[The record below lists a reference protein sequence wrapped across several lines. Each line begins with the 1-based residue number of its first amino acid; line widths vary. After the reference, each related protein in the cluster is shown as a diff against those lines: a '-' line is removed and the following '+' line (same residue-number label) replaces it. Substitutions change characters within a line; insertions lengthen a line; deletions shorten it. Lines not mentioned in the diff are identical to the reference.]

1 MKRILLHLAFWTVY
15 VVQDIMLIVTWVG
28 PSLEPISDYQLYVV
42 ATQDVLIMLIPKLL
56 LCYFVLYVSMRQ
68 MMAENANMFRIALG
82 IVLMLAISLVLYR
95 VILKFIVVPYVFHNT
110 LKPGELISVRAI
122 LWAFMDIVCVVGL
135 AAFIKFVRMQ
145 FKYKEREK
153 SLVKQKLE
161 TELKF
166 LRNQTNPHFLFNTLN
181 NIYGLARRKS
191 DATPGVV
198 LKLSKLLRFM
208 LYESKQDLIQICDEV
223 KVLENYIDLEGIRYT
238 DMLTV
243 QFNKNIDNGTEQIA
257 PLLLL
262 PFVENAFKHGASES
276 HFDARI
282 DIDLALVN
290 GYLTF
295 VVENTKEPGPENTVK
310 ENIGLT
316 NVKRQLELMYSDYNL
331 QVQNETDIF
340 RIVLTVNLKSYAKI

>member
-1 MKRILLHLAFWTVY
+1 MKRILLHLAFWIVY
-15 VVQDIMLIVTWVG
+15 VVQDIILIITWVG
-28 PSLEPISDYQLYVV
+28 PTLGEMPDNQLVSI
-42 ATQDVLIMLIPKLL
+42 ATQDVLIMLIPKLIL
-56 LCYFVLYVSMRQ
+56 TYFILYVSMKQ
-68 MMAENANMFRIALG
+68 MVAENANMFRIALG
-82 IVLMLAISLVLYR
+82 IVAMLAISFVMYR
-95 VILKFIVVPYVFHNT
+95 ALLKYIVNPYVFDNA
-110 LKPGELISVRAI
+110 LKAGPLFSIRAL

-145 FKYKEREK
+145 FAYKEREK
-153 SLVKQKLE
+153 ALIKQKLE

-208 LYESKQDLIQICDEV
+208 LYESRQELIHICDEV

-243 QFNKNIDNGTEQIA
+243 KFNKKIDDGSEHIA

-282 DIDLALVN
+282 DIDLSLAN
-290 GYLTF
+290 GQLTF
-295 VVENTKEPGPENTVK
+295 AVENTKEPTPESALK

-316 NVKRQLELMYSDYNL
+316 NVKRQLELTYREYNL
-331 QVQNETDIF
+331 QVQNETGLF
-340 RIVLTVNLKSYAKI
+340 RIVLTVNLRSYAKI